1 MQQNS
6 VNLIQYKT
14 QLLVAQPIETVSKH
28 TKESITQQTASK
40 AKANLR

>member
-14 QLLVAQPIETVSKH
+14 DCDNVQVLFTRLHLFFLIHATTLLKDF
-28 TKESITQQTASK
+28 
-40 AKANLR
+40 